1 MILATDWTAAWLMTG
16 VGVGVVFAILVI
28 LVLVLQIFDA
38 VVGSSG
44 VKPLAAKSAAGTVAQ
59 PKPLAAASDAEK
71 AAVATAVYLY
81 FNNIHDEESGK
92 LTIHLNEHTGWHAVL
107 NHSI

>member
-16 VGVGVVFAILVI
+16 VGVGVVFAILII

-44 VKPLAAKSAAGTVAQ
+44 VKPLA
-59 PKPLAAASDAEK
+59 
-71 AAVATAVYLY
+71 AVYLY